1 MVALVVGG
9 GAVVTLVKHPFAQL
23 RKEIGDVRT
32 EGREAHEKIGTNI
45 ERLGDRLG
53 GQLSGLGQQIDGL
66 SQEVAG
72 VRENVARMD
81 GILSQTRR
89 APGRARLDTLDVR
102 TEAIGKVSSTSWT
115 SLASY
120 A

>member
-1 MVALVVGG
+1 MEVWQAVTAVSGAVVALVVGG

-53 GQLSGLGQQIDGL
+53 GQLSGAWSTDRWSKPKGGR
-66 SQEVAG
+66 

-81 GILSQTRR
+81 GILSQID
-89 APGRARLDTLDVR
+89 GRLSKLESR
-102 TEAIGKVSSTSWT
+102 
-115 SLASY
+115 
-120 A
+120 

>member
-1 MVALVVGG
+1 MEVWQAVTAVSGAVVALVVGG

-66 SQEVAG
+66 SQKVAG
-72 VRENVARMD
+72 CGRMSP
-81 GILSQTRR
+81 GWMAFCRR
-89 APGRARLDTLDVR
+89 
-102 TEAIGKVSSTSWT
+102 STG
-115 SLASY
+115 A
-120 A
+120 